1 MWLILENHFSFTY
14 FSFFTYFINDYARGY
29 GLHKICQIFEKWC
42 NRPMKFQ
49 MLLSKS
55 LDIISFS
62 LIKVLRNE
70 TFIFTSIHQNSV
82 KQCSTQPSKEQEC
95 DWILCKGIIVF
106 IYQFII
112 VPAKKKLNF
121 KIKLLGLL
129 LAKISSCTYTV
140 RIFQFYQETFSS
152 VIDFHE
158 LLLIYSAMT

>member
-1 MWLILENHFSFTY
+1 MAYSWK
-14 FSFFTYFINDYARGY
+14 SFFFHIFFIFYVLY
-29 GLHKICQIFEKWC
+29 KWLC
-42 NRPMKFQ
+42 ER
-49 MLLSKS
+49 LW
-55 LDIISFS
+55 ISFS